1 MRLDAVIFILLSF
14 RESPLDYDGYRIAL
28 PRRSL
33 QVMALLP
40 SFVAVGYNV
49 PGGEKKRLRQKA
61 EIQVRL
67 ETEEV
72 YRFSGLPKAA

>member
-1 MRLDAVIFILLSF
+1 
-14 RESPLDYDGYRIAL
+14 
-28 PRRSL
+28 
-33 QVMALLP
+33 MALLP